1 MASNRDKLKAKRA
14 ELNLQRLEISDKTS
28 QADNFV
34 DSEIKKFEN
43 IDNHEQTNENNIIYR
58 TKNYDQFHDFPDE
71 KLKLPLLKGEKRE
84 LLKSSIKQIGVQT
97 PAKVIR
103 VSDFTLPLHNDYKPE
118 DFIILGGHNRLDI
131 CKELDLEYPYII
143 LHDLNQATINK
154 IVAED
159 HLLNRQLNDM
169 SPSEKVHLFK
179 ALNEDTRTFSEKFK
193 EQKESRAV
201 IYRLLQ
207 LQKLCDEFVSWV
219 DGKDGHKL
227 PIYAATSISSLD
239 EGEQNNLILY
249 LSENRIK
256 AVTIKQADALKDLK
270 QSVKLEGEK
279 LSKKDF
285 DNVFKTDRKESL
297 KSSKSKSNFSKDILK
312 LIPIQERDKA
322 EDIIKQ
328 ALKMYYETNS

>member
-1 MASNRDKLKAKRA
+1 MASNRDKLRAKRA
-14 ELNLQRLEISDKTS
+14 ELNHQRLEISDKTS

-43 IDNHEQTNENNIIYR
+43 IGKQEQNNENNIIYR
-58 TKNYDQFHDFPDE
+58 TKKYEQFHDFPNE
-71 KLKLPLLKGEKRE
+71 KLKLPLLKGEQRE

-103 VSDFTLPLHNDYKPE
+103 VSDFTLPLHSDYKPE
-118 DFIILGGHNRLDI
+118 DFIILGGHNRLEI
-131 CKELDLEYPYII
+131 CKELNLEYPYII

-179 ALNEDTRTFSEKFK
+179 ALNEDTKTFSEKFK
-193 EQKESRAV
+193 GQKESRAV

-207 LQKLCDEFVSWV
+207 LQKLCDGFVSWV

-239 EGEQNNLILY
+239 EDEQNNLILY
-249 LSENRIK
+249 LSENKIK
-256 AVTIKQADALKDLK
+256 AITMKQADALKNIK
-270 QSVKLEGEK
+270 QNVKSAEDK
-279 LSKKDF
+279 LSTDDF
-285 DNVFKTDRKESL
+285 DSVFKTDRK
-297 KSSKSKSNFSKDILK
+297 KSIKIPKSKSNFSEDILK
-312 LIPIQERDKA
+312 LIPVQERDNA
-322 EDIIKQ
+322 EDIVKQ
-328 ALKMYYETNS
+328 ALKIYYKANS

>member
-1 MASNRDKLKAKRA
+1 M
-14 ELNLQRLEISDKTS
+14 
-28 QADNFV
+28 
-34 DSEIKKFEN
+34 
-43 IDNHEQTNENNIIYR
+43 
-58 TKNYDQFHDFPDE
+58 
-71 KLKLPLLKGEKRE
+71 LKGEKRE

-239 EGEQNNLILY
+239 EDEQNNLIFFHYQLIYY
-249 LSENRIK
+249 L
-256 AVTIKQADALKDLK
+256 
-270 QSVKLEGEK
+270 
-279 LSKKDF
+279 
-285 DNVFKTDRKESL
+285 
-297 KSSKSKSNFSKDILK
+297 ILQIY
-312 LIPIQERDKA
+312 LRPA
-322 EDIIKQ
+322 
-328 ALKMYYETNS
+328 

>member
-1 MASNRDKLKAKRA
+1 MASNRDKLRAKRA
-14 ELNLQRLEISDKTS
+14 ELNLQRLEISDNTL

-43 IDNHEQTNENNIIYR
+43 TSKQEQNNENDIIYR
-58 TKNYDQFHDFPDE
+58 TKNYEQFHDFPNE
-71 KLKLPLLKGEKRE
+71 KLKLPLLTGEKRE

-118 DFIILGGHNRLDI
+118 DFIILGGHNRLEI
-131 CKELDLEYPYII
+131 CKELNLEYPYII
-143 LHDLNQATINK
+143 LHDLKQATINK

-207 LQKLCDEFVSWV
+207 LQKLCDGFVSWV

-239 EGEQNNLILY
+239 EDEQDNLISY
-249 LSENRIK
+249 LSKNKIK
-256 AVTIKQADALKDLK
+256 AITIKQADALKNIK
-270 QSVKLEGEK
+270 QIIKPKGNK
-279 LSKKDF
+279 LSINDF
-285 DNVFKTDRKESL
+285 DSVFKVDRKRTSKIL
-297 KSSKSKSNFSKDILK
+297 KGKSNLSEDILN
-312 LIPIQERDKA
+312 LIPEKERNNA

-328 ALKMYYETNS
+328 ALKVYYKVNN

>member
-1 MASNRDKLKAKRA
+1 MASNRDKLRAKRA
-14 ELNLQRLEISDKTS
+14 ELNMQRLEISDKTS

-43 IDNHEQTNENNIIYR
+43 IDKQEQSNENDIIYR
-58 TKNYDQFHDFPDE
+58 TKNYEQFHDFPNE

-84 LLKSSIKQIGVQT
+84 LLKSSIEQIGVQT

-118 DFIILGGHNRLDI
+118 DFIILGGHNRLEI
-131 CKELDLEYPYII
+131 CKELNLEYPYII
-143 LHDLNQATINK
+143 LHNLDQATINK

-169 SPSEKVHLFK
+169 SPSEKVHLFR
-179 ALNEDTRTFSEKFK
+179 ALNEDPRTFSEKFK

-239 EGEQNNLILY
+239 EDEQNNLILY
-249 LSENRIK
+249 LSENKIK
-256 AVTIKQADALKDLK
+256 AITMKQADALKNIK
-270 QSVKLEGEK
+270 QSVKPTEDK
-279 LSKKDF
+279 LSNDDF
-285 DNVFKTDRKESL
+285 DSVFKADRKRSL
-297 KSSKSKSNFSKDILK
+297 KVSKRKSNFSEDILK
-312 LIPIQERDKA
+312 LIPVQERDNA

-328 ALKMYYETNS
+328 ALKIYYETNS